1 MFGKKSLGTFASM
14 TRDKKRRDERIAK
27 LFLGVIKKV

>member
-1 MFGKKSLGTFASM
+1 VFGRVLEKFLLE
-14 TRDKKRRDERIAK
+14 TRTREGEIAK